1 VSGPRPEGPGAH
13 EPSGLAQLTTKQ
25 LAWRSFRRH
34 RLAVASAVA
43 LILLTLACI
52 VLPFTTHYTYSG
64 LDFGHE
70 FEGPGSR
77 HWLGTD
83 VLGRDTFTRLFYA
96 GRISLSVALA
106 ATVSAGILGTIIG
119 ALAGF
124 YGGAADAALMRTAD
138 LFLAVPYLVVL
149 LIVSTVFDAGLAGV
163 VITLILFL
171 WMPTARTVRGV
182 FLSLREKE
190 FVEAARAAGASNL
203 RIMFSQMLP
212 NAMGPVIV
220 SVTLLIGNAIL
231 AESALSFL
239 GFGIQPPTPTWGNL
253 LADARYSFFEAAW
266 PMVMPGLA
274 IAITVLLVNLLGD
287 GLRDA
292 LDPYQRVIQP
302 TKWAPSGSEHDTGRT
317 TS

>member
-1 VSGPRPEGPGAH
+1 MGAPPSMSGPRPESPGEH
-13 EPSGLAQLTTKQ
+13 EPLGVAQLTTKQ
-25 LAWRSFRRH
+25 LAWRRFKRH

-43 LILLTLACI
+43 LVLLTLACI
-52 VLPFTTHYTYSG
+52 ILPFTTRYTYGG

-83 VLGRDTFTRLFYA
+83 VLGRDTFTRVFYA
-96 GRISLSVALA
+96 GRISLAVALA

-124 YGGAADAALMRTAD
+124 FGGVADAALMRTAD

-171 WMPTARTVRGV
+171 WMPTARVVRGV

-203 RIMFSQMLP
+203 RIMFSHMLP

-220 SVTLLIGNAIL
+220 SVTLLIATAIL

-239 GFGIQPPTPTWGNL
+239 GFGIQPPTPTWGNMV
-253 LADARYSFFEAAW
+253 ADARYSFFDVAW

-274 IAITVLLVNLLGD
+274 IAFTVLFVNLLGD

-292 LDPYQRVIQP
+292 LDPHQRLIQP
-302 TKWAPSGSEHDTGRT
+302 AWWA
-317 TS
+317 

>member
-1 VSGPRPEGPGAH
+1 METDNRGETEPR
-13 EPSGLAQLTTKQ
+13 S
-25 LAWRSFRRH
+25 WRRFKRH

-43 LILLTLACI
+43 LVLLTLACI
-52 VLPFTTHYTYSG
+52 ILPFTTRYTYGG

-83 VLGRDTFTRLFYA
+83 VLGRDTFTRVFYA
-96 GRISLSVALA
+96 GRISLAVALA

-124 YGGAADAALMRTAD
+124 FGGVADAA
-138 LFLAVPYLVVL
+138 
-149 LIVSTVFDAGLAGV
+149 
-163 VITLILFL
+163 
-171 WMPTARTVRGV
+171 
-182 FLSLREKE
+182 EKE

-203 RIMFSQMLP
+203 RIMFSHMLP

-220 SVTLLIGNAIL
+220 SVTLLIATAIL

-239 GFGIQPPTPTWGNL
+239 GFGIQPPTPTWGNMV
-253 LADARYSFFEAAW
+253 ADARYSFFDVAW

-274 IAITVLLVNLLGD
+274 IAFTVLFVNLLGD

-292 LDPYQRVIQP
+292 LDPHQRLIQP
-302 TKWAPSGSEHDTGRT
+302 AWWA
-317 TS
+317 